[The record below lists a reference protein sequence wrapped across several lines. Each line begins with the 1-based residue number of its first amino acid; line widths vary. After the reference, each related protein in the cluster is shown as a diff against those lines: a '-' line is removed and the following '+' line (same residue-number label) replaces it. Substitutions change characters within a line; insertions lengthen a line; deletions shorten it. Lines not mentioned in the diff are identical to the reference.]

1 MTSATQN
8 LLDIATALQAEGKT
22 VKVTVLK
29 PRRPRKGELVMSM
42 TKGSRS
48 NTNRRGQ
55 AYQGHAVQATE
66 SAVSGNAAAYFKTSG

>member
-8 LLDIATALQAEGKT
+8 LLDIAADLQAAGKT

-29 PRRPRKGELVMSM
+29 TRRPRKGELIMSM

-55 AYQGHAVQATE
+55 AYQGHATHAHQAIVE
-66 SAVSGNAAAYFKTSG
+66 GNAAAYYKTSG